1 MACSYRSRS
10 NASQRARG
18 NLSLREQATRPAPT
32 ADRSGRNQHDDLGV
46 WPSTIVWR
54 LRPVFHPTT
63 YRYACSAADPA
74 TPSACSPAPVATIV
88 RTIPRILDRAF
99 AYALFRAIFGL
110 RRVAR
115 LDSQKSPFP
124 SLRPRL
130 RSGVVFFCAKS
141 PAAVGRRVLKLCQA
155 QTTSSLRPRLRSGV
169 VFFSQSHPLRRLAAS
184 TGGQRLARH
193 FRPALS
199 RDRPPRAVADRALCN
214 GRHDCVG
221 ILKNMATRIC
231 IARVLWQIDVEPSRN
246 A

>member
-46 WPSTIVWR
+46 WPSTIVRR

-99 AYALFRAIFGL
+99 AYAHFRAIFGL

-169 VFFSQSHPLRRLAAS
+169 VFFCAKSPAAPARGVNRRPT
-184 TGGQRLARH
+184 TGQ
-193 FRPALS
+193 ALS
-199 RDRPPRAVADRALCN
+199 PSSQPRSTTPRRCGSRAL
-214 GRHDCVG
+214 
-221 ILKNMATRIC
+221 
-231 IARVLWQIDVEPSRN
+231 
-246 A
+246 

>member
-88 RTIPRILDRAF
+88 RTIPRILVRAF
-99 AYALFRAIFGL
+99 AYAHFRAIFGL

-130 RSGVVFFCAKS
+130 RSGVVFFWRKAPRRAGS
-141 PAAVGRRVLKLCQA
+141 PRPQIVPGTNHVLPPHPDFGRGLFFVRGVHGC
-155 QTTSSLRPRLRSGV
+155 SRL
-169 VFFSQSHPLRRLAAS
+169 FRR
-184 TGGQRLARH
+184 
-193 FRPALS
+193 
-199 RDRPPRAVADRALCN
+199 
-214 GRHDCVG
+214 
-221 ILKNMATRIC
+221 
-231 IARVLWQIDVEPSRN
+231 
-246 A
+246 

>member
-1 MACSYRSRS
+1 MRVQRGAPMACSYRSRS

-46 WPSTIVWR
+46 WPSTIVRR

-88 RTIPRILDRAF
+88 RTIPRILVRAF
-99 AYALFRAIFGL
+99 AYAHFRAIFGL

-141 PAAVGRRVLKLCQA
+141 PAAPARGVNRRP
-155 QTTSSLRPRLRSGV
+155 TT
-169 VFFSQSHPLRRLAAS
+169 
-184 TGGQRLARH
+184 GQ
-193 FRPALS
+193 ALS
-199 RDRPPRAVADRALCN
+199 PSSQPRSPTPRRCGSRAL
-214 GRHDCVG
+214 
-221 ILKNMATRIC
+221 
-231 IARVLWQIDVEPSRN
+231 
-246 A
+246 